1 MCYVHVLGSTEAYS
15 QTLSRNLEEHEIV
28 YLITFLFSVLIPE
41 PELPASGFAVC
52 HCRDLCSDDV
62 SRGKRI
68 SEMLFLKI
76 SSKVN
81 ELGLTVIPKGP
92 ESRSNSLEPFAHP

>member
-1 MCYVHVLGSTEAYS
+1 MCYVHVLDNTQAYS
-15 QTLSRNLEEHEIV
+15 QTLSRNLEEHEIE
-28 YLITFLFSVLIPE
+28 YLITCLFSGSIPE
-41 PELPASGFAVC
+41 LELPASGFAVC
-52 HCRDLCSDDV
+52 HCRDLCSVDV
-62 SRGKRI
+62 SRGKI
-68 SEMLFLKI
+68 TSERLFLKI